1 MTLDQTLASALAPL
15 RKIAQVFTL
24 PSGVWFTSIAT
35 LATKQKLFFSLLNA
49 RTVGC
54 RPVTLL
60 AYSLSFCTN
69 CWTHTHTHT
78 HTCTHTCIYHRQNW
92 LHGPHSVGEPAG
104 SNKTGGPVGS
114 GDNSLISTSAWLP
127 QCIEVLI
134 YGLARPMRCG
144 RWSTALSD
152 GI

>member
-1 MTLDQTLASALAPL
+1 MTLDHTLASALAPL

-69 CWTHTHTHT
+69 WWTHIHT
-78 HTCTHTCIYHRQNW
+78 HTCTRTCIYHRQNW
-92 LHGPHSVGEPAG
+92 LHAPIQGVSQQEVIRLVVQLAVG
-104 SNKTGGPVGS
+104 T
-114 GDNSLISTSAWLP
+114 
-127 QCIEVLI
+127 
-134 YGLARPMRCG
+134 
-144 RWSTALSD
+144 TALSPHLHGSLSALGYSSMGLQD
-152 GI
+152 P